1 MKEQQQQIR
10 VGTVTEVLHGAYRVR
25 LDNGHMVLAKLAGR
39 LIKDKIRVKT
49 GDHVAVELTPYDL
62 GKGRIVY
69 RHK

>member
-1 MKEQQQQIR
+1 MKEQQQQF
-10 VGTVTEVLHGAYRVR
+10 VGTVTEVLHGACRVR

-39 LIKDKIRVKT
+39 LMKDKIRVKT

-69 RHK
+69 WHK